1 MKTYGWNKIRSNLW
15 CFFNEL
21 NLYFYSFVMFW
32 YEIEGT
38 KNTFWSLL
46 FSNYKY
52 CDLIRNII
60 NYLKINHHINRTIE
74 KDSFTWYD
82 LAVYL
87 TICLTWKVIKQRI
100 QINRNQKLVTCISLQ
115 SNLQYHRFILCW
127 VFCKWKEPIKEFK
140 DDNMPAKYS
149 FYLSAYSI
157 CAPEIMW

>member
-1 MKTYGWNKIRSNLW
+1 MIEIKFGIIYGVFSMNWIHIFQVLSFGMKSEAQK
-15 CFFNEL
+15 
-21 NLYFYSFVMFW
+21 
-32 YEIEGT
+32 
-38 KNTFWSLL
+38 TFWFLL

-60 NYLKINHHINRTIE
+60 NYLKNHLINRTIE

-100 QINRNQKLVTCISLQ
+100 QINRNQKLVTCISHQ

-127 VFCKWKEPIKEFK
+127 VFCKWKERIKEFK
-140 DDNMPAKYS
+140 DNHMPAKYS
-149 FYLSAYSI
+149 FYFKAYSI